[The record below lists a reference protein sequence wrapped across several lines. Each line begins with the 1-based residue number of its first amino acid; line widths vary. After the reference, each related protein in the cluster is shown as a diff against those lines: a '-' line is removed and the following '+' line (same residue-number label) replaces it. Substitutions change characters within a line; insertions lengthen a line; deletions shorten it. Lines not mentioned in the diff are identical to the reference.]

1 MMRAIQYL
9 IVCLLGMTTVT
20 SAQTSARFADS
31 IREAYDMPELSY
43 AVVSADSVY
52 ELHTS
57 GVRKAGTEW
66 TATLNDRFRIGS
78 NTKAITGY
86 IAAMLVK
93 EGKIRWDT
101 KFFDLFP
108 EMKAGS
114 RKNYHDLTLLQL
126 LTFRT
131 HLFAWTYTN
140 EVPTKGQFHGTES
153 EQRYQFA
160 AWFFKEKPVRM
171 KDTICF
177 SNLGY
182 VAAGLMLEKMSGKS
196 YQQLVDELG
205 SSIGADLAFGQ
216 PNAKDTLQTWGHNAD
231 MVPEA
236 PADGYKLSWL
246 QAAGNITAT
255 LPDYIKFIQLQL
267 WGLQGRSAVLSK
279 KESLFLFDGLPVF
292 SVGWFHGEDDRKR
305 KFFYNTGNPGSFL
318 TMVQAYPAENK
329 AFILFTNIQSDKAE
343 EGLNLLLG
351 ELKRHYTL

>member
-1 MMRAIQYL
+1 MMTTLKYL
-9 IVCLLGMTTVT
+9 IVCLLCIAGTAR
-20 SAQTSARFADS
+20 AQTPARFADS
-31 IREAYDMPELSY
+31 VRVAYGIPELSY

-52 ELHTS
+52 EMHTS

-66 TATLNDRFRIGS
+66 LATPNDRFRIGS

-93 EGKIRWDT
+93 QGKIKWDT

-114 RKNYHDLTLLQL
+114 RKNYHDLTLQQL

-140 EVPTKGQFHGTES
+140 AAPAKEAFHGTES

-171 KDTICF
+171 RDTICF

-182 VAAGLMLEKMSGKS
+182 VAAGLILEKVSGKS

-205 SSIGADLAFGQ
+205 SRIGADLAFGQ
-216 PNAKDTLQTWGHNAD
+216 PNVKDTLQTWGHNAD

-246 QAAGNITAT
+246 QAAGNINAT

-267 WGLQGRSAVLSK
+267 RGLQGRSAVLSK
-279 KESLFLFDGLPVF
+279 EESLFLFDGLPVF
-292 SVGWFHGEDDRKR
+292 SVGWFHGEDEEKH

-318 TMVQAYPAENK
+318 TIVQVYPAENK
-329 AFILFTNIQSDKAE
+329 AFILFTNIQSEKAE
-343 EGLNLLLG
+343 EGLNLLLD
-351 ELKRHYTL
+351 ELKRHFPY